1 MADIQLATTLG
12 ANSGTGPLMKGYK
25 LAGDSAVYRESAPT
39 AQPSLL
45 TLKRTEPKPT
55 KDYAGAQRGEAKYTR
70 SYADTQGRLW
80 PAIVTVTSSLPA
92 FLTDAQKSAFIT
104 ESLIA
109 AGTTES
115 KDTLSKLMVP
125 QS

>member
-12 ANSGTGPLMKGYK
+12 TNSGTGPLMKGYK
-25 LAGDSAVYRESAPT
+25 LSGDSAIYRENAPV

-55 KDYAGAQRGEAKYTR
+55 KDYAGAQRGELKYTR
-70 SYADTQGRLW
+70 NYPDTLGRLW
-80 PAIVTVTSSLPA
+80 PAVYTVTTSLPV
-92 FLTDAQKSAFIT
+92 FLTDAQKSAFVV

-109 AGTTES
+109 NMSTEA
-115 KDTLSKLMVP
+115 KDTLAKMLVP